1 MQPVKWSKWFWPPS
15 LLLGITENLNVFFSI
30 SDLENATLI
39 QILFVNLIFQAIF
52 GTIICNV
59 GRNFVIRTPFFS
71 EELFNRS
78 VTVMLFLPASL
89 EMFGIRYEHST
100 VISLIPAILMS
111 LFILSKVSTFKIF
124 FRNTVYYVKKM
135 FLKKAN

>member
-1 MQPVKWSKWFWPPS
+1 MGFFFTISSQIF
-15 LLLGITENLNVFFSI
+15 LHCITKNKTFFSI
-30 SDLENATLI
+30 PDLENATLI
-39 QILFVNLIFQAIF
+39 QILFVNLCFQAIF

-59 GRNFVIRTPFFS
+59 GRNYVIRTPFLS

>member
-1 MQPVKWSKWFWPPS
+1 MIGAPLSFVWYYWKPNHIFK
-15 LLLGITENLNVFFSI
+15 I

-111 LFILSKVSTFKIF
+111 LFILSKVSTFNFLLKHCAIPKPKYNVKIL
-124 FRNTVYYVKKM
+124 
-135 FLKKAN
+135 FLKMAN

>member
-1 MQPVKWSKWFWPPS
+1 MQIHYIF
-15 LLLGITENLNVFFSI
+15 TEEKNLFFPI
-30 SDLENATLI
+30 PDLENATLI
-39 QILFVNLIFQAIF
+39 QILFVNLCFQAIC
-52 GTIICNV
+52 GTIICTV
-59 GRNFVIRTPFFS
+59 GRNYVIRTPFLS

-111 LFILSKVSTFKIF
+111 LFILSKVSRFTF
-124 FRNTVYYVKKM
+124 
-135 FLKKAN
+135 

>member
-1 MQPVKWSKWFWPPS
+1 MCRKIPFLVCIDLSLIENKPLFPP
-15 LLLGITENLNVFFSI
+15 I

-39 QILFVNLIFQAIF
+39 QILFVNLSFQAIF
-52 GTIICNV
+52 GTIICTV
-59 GRNFVIRTPFFS
+59 GRNYVIRTPFFS

-111 LFILSKVSTFKIF
+111 LFILSKVSTF
-124 FRNTVYYVKKM
+124 
-135 FLKKAN
+135 L